1 MGAVGSNTGCSAAVM
16 PGAAVETSASAG
28 PSGAA
33 ATTAS
38 RSAACACSTA
48 ALRPSSTAPA
58 AAGSIVVRRSA
69 VPQREPGSSIASA
82 TASSPSASR
91 AKAFGAETPSG
102 AIAKRTAALARYGTG
117 ARCSPS
123 ARAIRH
129 SSTAPSPSSPP
140 TVSAPKSARL
150 RHSALRPAAVS
161 ASALHA
167 RPSSVAIA
175 SLSQP
180 CSSLSSRSMTSLL
193 GEAEHAAGDDVALDL
208 LRTAV
213 DGRGAR
219 VEVGLV
225 PEVVLGAIVRL
236 PVLERRAEDLERGR
250 REALLGLGHEQLHAR
265 AVRADGAAVEE
276 LPDGP
281 VRVMPQHLDADQRSG
296 ERDLRLRIVDQRLAA
311 ERPLGAHA
319 HRTVEPRAQLDLTRE
334 RGGPAF
340 VSERVHGDLPSVAAS
355 AEQVLLRHHDVVQEQ
370 LAELGV
376 AGDLRHRPHFE
387 ARRAHLHDQHRDPA
401 VPGRVRVRAG
411 EHAAPARELPPGDP
425 RLLAA
430 HDEVVVVLDRARSQR
445 REVGARVGLREALA
459 PDRVRREDRRDVAA
473 PLLVGA
479 EAQQRGAEH
488 VEPHDVDELGRAGG
502 RELRA
507 APDLRRGGP
516 PAAAELGRPRAAH
529 VAGLVAARLPRP
541 QRLDALLERSRQAP
555 RIGRLGGEERP
566 DLLLEPA
573 LGVARGK
580 SHEWH
585 TTKLISLQVGWCLRR
600 LDRCLRST
608 RLRLHRAATTTMHE
622 THRGEESTM
631 STLRFQPE
639 AARFYTE
646 GHWRAGDLWG
656 DFAARAA
663 ATPDKAALILDD
675 RAVTYGELRRGA
687 VALSARLAAGGVRAG
702 DVVVLLGRHS
712 IEAAVAF
719 LGALHRGAV
728 LAPLPPMF
736 NATQLSA
743 LSRQTRAKAI
753 VSFGGDREI
762 ATCERVAGEV
772 DAFVPIRPETLD
784 ELVREDAPDERT
796 ARGADDVAVLIH
808 SSGTTSEPKGIVH
821 SSNTLRYATEGL
833 CRRWGLS
840 GDDTFLVVSEFGFVG
855 GLVFGYLP
863 VLLTGGTG
871 VLMSR
876 WNPDEALRL
885 VEERRCTYV
894 LLMPT
899 HGADALRAA
908 EATDRDLSSMRVL
921 AAPGLT
927 PERRLAMR
935 EAFGVPPLADYGL
948 SEVPGHTAHGLH
960 EPEPKLVATEG
971 RPYDGTEIRILG
983 PDDVVLG
990 PGEIGAVVV
999 NGPSRFLG
1007 FLGNDE
1013 LTRASLTSWGGYR
1026 TGDLGYLDEDGHLIY
1041 VGRSKDV
1048 IRRGGVTVVPAEVEP
1063 VLLRHPAIHEAA
1075 IVPPPD
1081 DRLGE
1086 RACAAL
1092 ILEPG
1097 APAPTLAQLQAFL
1110 ETEGVAKYTWPESV
1124 EIFADFPRT
1133 PSMKVVKREVVK
1145 RILDRSVPA
1154 GATAS

>member
-1 MGAVGSNTGCSAAVM
+1 MSN
-16 PGAAVETSASAG
+16 
-28 PSGAA
+28 
-33 ATTAS
+33 
-38 RSAACACSTA
+38 
-48 ALRPSSTAPA
+48 
-58 AAGSIVVRRSA
+58 
-69 VPQREPGSSIASA
+69 
-82 TASSPSASR
+82 
-91 AKAFGAETPSG
+91 
-102 AIAKRTAALARYGTG
+102 
-117 ARCSPS
+117 
-123 ARAIRH
+123 
-129 SSTAPSPSSPP
+129 
-140 TVSAPKSARL
+140 
-150 RHSALRPAAVS
+150 
-161 ASALHA
+161 
-167 RPSSVAIA
+167 
-175 SLSQP
+175 
-180 CSSLSSRSMTSLL
+180 
-193 GEAEHAAGDDVALDL
+193 
-208 LRTAV
+208 
-213 DGRGAR
+213 
-219 VEVGLV
+219 
-225 PEVVLGAIVRL
+225 
-236 PVLERRAEDLERGR
+236 
-250 REALLGLGHEQLHAR
+250 
-265 AVRADGAAVEE
+265 
-276 LPDGP
+276 
-281 VRVMPQHLDADQRSG
+281 
-296 ERDLRLRIVDQRLAA
+296 
-311 ERPLGAHA
+311 
-319 HRTVEPRAQLDLTRE
+319 
-334 RGGPAF
+334 
-340 VSERVHGDLPSVAAS
+340 
-355 AEQVLLRHHDVVQEQ
+355 
-370 LAELGV
+370 
-376 AGDLRHRPHFE
+376 
-387 ARRAHLHDQHRDPA
+387 
-401 VPGRVRVRAG
+401 
-411 EHAAPARELPPGDP
+411 
-425 RLLAA
+425 
-430 HDEVVVVLDRARSQR
+430 
-445 REVGARVGLREALA
+445 
-459 PDRVRREDRRDVAA
+459 
-473 PLLVGA
+473 
-479 EAQQRGAEH
+479 
-488 VEPHDVDELGRAGG
+488 
-502 RELRA
+502 
-507 APDLRRGGP
+507 
-516 PAAAELGRPRAAH
+516 
-529 VAGLVAARLPRP
+529 
-541 QRLDALLERSRQAP
+541 
-555 RIGRLGGEERP
+555 
-566 DLLLEPA
+566 
-573 LGVARGK
+573 
-580 SHEWH
+580 
-585 TTKLISLQVGWCLRR
+585 
-600 LDRCLRST
+600 
-608 RLRLHRAATTTMHE
+608 
-622 THRGEESTM
+622 
-631 STLRFQPE
+631 LRFQPE

-646 GHWRAGDLWG
+646 GHWRSGDLWG

-663 ATPDKAALILDD
+663 ATPGKTALILDD

-687 VALSARLAAGGVRAG
+687 VAVSARLAAGGVRPG

-743 LSRQTRAKAI
+743 LSRQTGAKAI

-772 DAFVPIRPETLD
+772 DALVTIRPETLD
-784 ELVREDAPDERT
+784 ELIREDAPDERT

-833 CRRWGLS
+833 CRRWALS
-840 GDDTFLVVSEFGFVG
+840 GEDTFLVVSEFGFVG

-876 WNPDEALRL
+876 WNPEEALRL
-885 VEERRCTYV
+885 VEARRCTYV

-960 EPEPKLVATEG
+960 EPEPKMVATEG

-1007 FLGNDE
+1007 FLDNDE

-1075 IVPPPD
+1075 IVPLPD

-1097 APAPTLAQLQAFL
+1097 APAPTLADLQAFL
-1110 ETEGVAKYTWPESV
+1110 EAEGVAKYTWPESV

-1133 PSMKVVKREVVK
+1133 PSLKVVKREVVE
-1145 RILDRSVPA
+1145 RILERSVPA